1 MKKQAV
7 GMLSSAF
14 VLRKLRREAKP
25 SLSKIKQE
33 QRLYQQYAK
42 TFNLLRYNLRNE
54 VEIDQELENI
64 KMVIEQVEADI
75 DTIIE
80 SIPDAYAHLVS
91 GEPVEA
97 GETSK

>member
-1 MKKQAV
+1 
-7 GMLSSAF
+7 MLSSAF
-14 VLRKLRREAKP
+14 ILRKLRRQAKP
-25 SLSKIKQE
+25 NLSSIKQE

-64 KMVIEQVEADI
+64 KMVIETVEADI

-91 GEPVEA
+91 GDAVEA